1 MKLLYIKS
9 DEITN
14 ETCDFFIKYFE
25 NSIHKYQGHTVGGLN
40 LNIKK
45 DMECTI
51 YNSSESQMYIDNLH
65 NIIFKNVE
73 IYMKENNISFKN
85 IPFYELND
93 FFIKKYIKNEGKFEY
108 HDDFFINEKS
118 VRIITY
124 LFYLN
129 DVEEGG
135 ETEFLGSYKIKPEK
149 GKMIIFPCSW
159 TFPHSGKIPI
169 SNDKYIISG
178 WLHVDTK
185 DYDKLCQWE
194 SV

>member
-1 MKLLYIKS
+1 
-9 DEITN
+9 
-14 ETCDFFIKYFE
+14 
-25 NSIHKYQGHTVGGLN
+25 
-40 LNIKK
+40 
-45 DMECTI
+45 MECTI
-51 YNSSESQMYIDNLH
+51 YNCSESKTYIDSLRSA
-65 NIIFKNVE
+65 IYTNVE

-85 IPFYELND
+85 IHFYELNN
-93 FFIKKYIKNEGKFEY
+93 FFIKKYIKNDGKFEY
-108 HDDFFINEKS
+108 HHDFVVENNS

-135 ETEFLGSYKIKPEK
+135 ETEFLGTYKVKPEK

-159 TFPHSGKIPI
+159 TFPHSGKMPI

-178 WLHVDTK
+178 WLHVDIK
-185 DYDKLCQWE
+185 DYNKLYPCE